1 MGIRII
7 PAIDLLGG
15 RVVRLTQG
23 REESAVV
30 YSDRPE
36 ETASAFE
43 SAGADWIHVV
53 DLDGAFGR
61 PGVNA
66 AAVER
71 ITGSVRAA
79 VELGGGIRDAERIR
93 FWLERGVGR
102 VVLGSAA
109 VRNPGLVAEAV
120 ASHGPEAVV
129 AGIDVRNGRVS
140 VAGWTED
147 GGRDALDFAR
157 EMESAGVRLAV
168 VTEISADGMLA
179 GTDAR
184 SASRIAESTGLS
196 VIVSGGV
203 GRMED
208 IDAIARLGIPGI
220 TGVIVGKAYYEG
232 RIDLAGAIRRFG
244 QPQPGRTS

>member
-1 MGIRII
+1 MQII

-15 RVVRLTQG
+15 RVVRLSQG

-36 ETASAFE
+36 SVAADLE
-43 SAGADWIHVV
+43 SAGAEWIHVV

-71 ITGSVRAA
+71 IAGAVRAS
-79 VELGGGIRDAERIR
+79 VELGGGIRDRERVR
-93 FWLERGVGR
+93 FWLDRGVGR

-109 VRNPGLVAEAV
+109 VRDPGLVRDAV
-120 ASHGPEAVV
+120 AAHGPASVV
-129 AGIDVRNGRVS
+129 AGIDARDGRVS

-147 GGRDALDFAR
+147 GGRDAIELAAA
-157 EMESAGVRLAV
+157 MESAGVRTV
-168 VTEISADGMLA
+168 IVTEIAADGMLA
-179 GTDAR
+179 GTRAGT
-184 SASRIAESTGLS
+184 AVRIAEGTGLS

-203 GRMED
+203 GRLED
-208 IDAIARLGIPGI
+208 IAEIARLGLPGI
-220 TGVIVGKAYYEG
+220 GGVIVGRAYYEG
-232 RIDLAGAIRRFG
+232 RIDLAEAIRSYGPPR
-244 QPQPGRTS
+244 PGEAS

>member
-1 MGIRII
+1 MQII

-36 ETASAFE
+36 EVAAAME
-43 SAGADWIHVV
+43 SAGAEWIHVV

-71 ITGSVRAA
+71 IASSVRAF
-79 VELGGGIRDAERIR
+79 VELGGGIRDAKRIR

-109 VRNPGLVAEAV
+109 VRDPGLVTEAV
-120 ASHGPEAVV
+120 ASHGPDAVV
-129 AGIDVRNGRVS
+129 AGIDVRDGRVS

-157 EMESAGVRLAV
+157 SMESAGVRLAV
-168 VTEISADGMLA
+168 VTEISADGMLT

-184 SASRIAESTGLS
+184 SAARIAGGTGLS

-208 IDAIARLGIPGI
+208 IETVDRLRLPGI
-220 TGVIVGKAYYEG
+220 RGIIVGKAYYEG
-232 RIDLAGAIRRFG
+232 RIDLAEAIRRFG
-244 QPQPGRTS
+244 PPQPGKPS